1 MVISREGEQVRL
13 GFQID
18 PLGCHINGESKEKI
32 RPGF

>member
-13 GFQID
+13 EFRID
-18 PLGCHINGESKEKI
+18 PLGCHINGESKEI